1 MSQPI
6 DHRVKETFMKFKVQ
20 TSALLLGRVA
30 LGVVFAAHGWDKL
43 MGVGLDDT
51 AGFFDSVGVPAAQAA
66 ALAAAVV
73 ELVGGIAMM
82 VGALLPV
89 AGVLLAADMLG
100 AIWFVH
106 AEQGFWATDGG
117 YEFVMVMAAASLALG
132 FSGGGELSVD
142 RLTAARRLRQSK
154 A

>member
-1 MSQPI
+1 
-6 DHRVKETFMKFKVQ
+6 MKLKVE

-30 LGVVFAAHGWDKL
+30 LGVVFVAHGWDKL
-43 MGVGLDDT
+43 TGTGLDGT
-51 AGFFDSVGVPAAQAA
+51 AAFFDQVGVPAAQTAA
-66 ALAAAVV
+66 FAAAVV
-73 ELVGGIAMM
+73 ELVGGLAMI

-117 YEFVMVMAAASLALG
+117 YEFVMVMAAASLAFG

-142 RLTAARRLRQSK
+142 RFTATGRSATARRD
-154 A
+154 

>member
-1 MSQPI
+1 
-6 DHRVKETFMKFKVQ
+6 MKVKVQ

-30 LGVVFAAHGWDKL
+30 LGVVFVAHGWDKL
-43 MGVGLDDT
+43 TGAGLDGT
-51 AGFFDSVGVPAAQAA
+51 AGFFDSVGVPGAQVAAV
-66 ALAAAVV
+66 AAAVV
-73 ELVGGIAMM
+73 ELVGGLAMI

-142 RLTAARRLRQSK
+142 RFTATRRLRHR
-154 A
+154 AA